1 VGCIDLFNAM
11 KRVQPKLHVFGHIH
25 EGYGKIG
32 KEGMIYINPTI
43 CNEKYAPVNAGA
55 IARLFA
61 APPIFKK
68 TGYQAGSLIIFR
80 MAQGP
85 PVSTHYRATLLRLN
99 PLLHQ
104 AEK

>member
-1 VGCIDLFNAM
+1 MNNA
-11 KRVQPKLHVFGHIH
+11 
-25 EGYGKIG
+25 
-32 KEGMIYINPTI
+32 INTSLTLDNPLQGGAT
-43 CNEKYAPVNAGA
+43 VNAGA